1 MPATQPTGIA
11 LPTLFRD
18 PKTRVGGE
26 FYLYYNLGQ
35 AYEYGGIGVDEA
47 GDPTYRAESN
57 CAGNASLPA
66 SGFAVI
72 RAAVPLAAA
81 VESTWEVDA
90 VTAKLPAYAPPG
102 ASAELGLTISTPTAA
117 NVDVTNGA
125 AGDSVDVMVLPNPA
139 NDVLICFDQGVNVEV
154 GDENKA
160 IGRKFNPVDHYVR
173 QRPNNQLTIGDLLV
187 SSLEGIAA
195 LRNRTVTLIGK
206 FYPNGGAAVGEIY
219 YWTNV
224 RLNIPMNVGED
235 PNDSVKIQGT
245 GSFGK
250 YLSFTLP
257 RA

>member
-26 FYLYYNLGQ
+26 FFLYYNFGQ
-35 AYEYGGIGVDEA
+35 AYEYGSIGVDEA
-47 GDPTYRAESN
+47 GDPTYRAEFN

-66 SGFAVI
+66 SGFAVV
-72 RAAVPLAAA
+72 RALVPLNAE
-81 VESTWEVDA
+81 VESTWSVDTA
-90 VTAKLPAYAPPG
+90 DAKLPAFAPPG
-102 ASAELGLTISTPTAA
+102 ASAELGLTIAVPTAL
-117 NVDVTNGA
+117 NVDVTGA
-125 AGDSVDVMVLPNPA
+125 APGDSVDVMVLPNPA
-139 NDVLICFDQGVNVEV
+139 NDVLICYDQGINVEI

-160 IGRKFNPVDHYVR
+160 IGRKFSPVDHYVR

-206 FYPNGGAAVGEIY
+206 YYPNGGAAVGEIY

-235 PNDSVKIQGT
+235 PNDSVKLNGT
-245 GSFGK
+245 GSFSK
-250 YLSFTLP
+250 YLAFTLP